1 MITYVDVSKKDTQ
14 GFVRPRKGHPGSEVF
29 VEALP
34 GGMPSGLSKGQLDA
48 NESILEKPRDET
60 LPKRKWPKKSLI
72 KGKKTKLSIMTL
84 HEDTLAKA
92 DKRYAE
98 CLKLADQY
106 RKQRSREFMVSHG
119 YVSSGVSSML
129 STAALSLA
137 ASRYLYEKSAESGN
151 LALLI
156 PASKLSTDARQSELA
171 AWELC
176 AREAKA
182 RKVAEA
188 NMGGVPWLVQKQEAK
203 RGRGRPRKDTEVT
216 NAITSVY
223 SVSDSEAIT
232 TTSTESSATES
243 SGSDSGEQGGS
254 GYL

>member
-1 MITYVDVSKKDTQ
+1 VSKQ
-14 GFVRPRKGHPGSEVF
+14 ANGFVRPRKGHPGSEVF

-34 GGMPSGLSKGQLDA
+34 GGMAKGLSGGQLEA
-48 NESILEKPRDET
+48 KESILEKPRDET

-84 HEDTLAKA
+84 HEDTLEKA

-137 ASRYLYEKSAESGN
+137 ASRYLYEKSAETGN
-151 LALLI
+151 LSLLI

-188 NMGGVPWLVQKQEAK
+188 NMDGLPWLVQKQEAK

-216 NAITSVY
+216 HATPIIYSGSHSETITS
-223 SVSDSEAIT
+223 
-232 TTSTESSATES
+232 STEPSTSSES
-243 SGSDSGEQGGS
+243 PDSDTGEQGCG
-254 GYL
+254 GDT